1 MSEIQTADAADEMTG
16 GEEHS
21 GWPMDGG
28 SVESPCFCTHK
39 RGGNWCAVLAG
50 PNAAR
55 MTRTYL
61 PQRGRIVDLTTVK
74 ANDVIEFG
82 GDYTTGS
89 GRRVPDR
96 EYWHIIKIDFD
107 VDVIF
112 FDEYP
117 TPAKA
122 LRAAREALRAAS
134 AVAIAGMATP
144 LPDDG
149 EEAIV

>member
-1 MSEIQTADAADEMTG
+1 MSEIQTADAADETTG
-16 GEEHS
+16 GDGRC

-28 SVESPCFCTHK
+28 SVESPCYCTHK
-39 RGGNWCAVLAG
+39 RGGNWAAQLTG

-74 ANDVIEFG
+74 AGDVLEFG

-89 GRRVPDR
+89 GRREPDR
-96 EYWHIIKIDFD
+96 EYWHVIKIDFD
-107 VDVIF
+107 VDMIF
-112 FDEYP
+112 FDKYP

-134 AVAIAGMATP
+134 TVAVADMVTP
-144 LPDDG
+144 LPDDD